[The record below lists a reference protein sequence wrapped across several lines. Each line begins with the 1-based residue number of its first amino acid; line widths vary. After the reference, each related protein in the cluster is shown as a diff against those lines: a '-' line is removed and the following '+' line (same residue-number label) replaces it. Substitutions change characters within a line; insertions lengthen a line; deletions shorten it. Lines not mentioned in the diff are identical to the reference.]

1 MYPELHSLGRPVA
14 WHGWSGTA
22 EAPHRTRFDAANHF
36 LTGYLDIPGTVRA
49 VKAGAADVL
58 IKPVS
63 STELLRAIE
72 AAIAHHDVA
81 LTLKI
86 KLDMVRAH
94 VAALTPRERQVF
106 DLVVCGKA
114 NKQVARA
121 LGCTERTIKAHR
133 HMVMEK
139 MQARTLSELVLLA
152 VRIGVRAIAERTA

>member
-1 MYPELHSLGRPVA
+1 
-14 WHGWSGTA
+14 
-22 EAPHRTRFDAANHF
+22 
-36 LTGYLDIPGTVRA
+36 
-49 VKAGAADVL
+49 
-58 IKPVS
+58 
-63 STELLRAIE
+63 
-72 AAIAHHDVA
+72 
-81 LTLKI
+81 
-86 KLDMVRAH
+86 MVRAH

-139 MQARTLSELVLLA
+139 MQARTLSELVSLA